1 MWPKTTWDSVKTYE
15 CPEDLIYCKFAH
27 EAACNQKVKRNNME
41 SHLRRNKYSHSLT
54 LPVLKPPNVHT
65 LPVLKPPNVHN
76 PPSPPVCPVELTLS
90 NFNDYELGNNKV
102 WYYTPLFTH
111 LNGYELSLKACV
123 CSRGDGGGKYINLNL
138 LVMKGS
144 YDETL
149 HWPLKGNF
157 QVALL
162 RCGSEEGHHTETIE
176 F

>member
-1 MWPKTTWDSVKTYE
+1 
-15 CPEDLIYCKFAH
+15 
-27 EAACNQKVKRNNME
+27 ME
-41 SHLRRNKYSHSLT
+41 SHLRRNKYSHSL
-54 LPVLKPPNVHT
+54 T

-102 WYYTPLFTH
+102 WYSTPLFTH
-111 LNGYELSLKACV
+111 LNGYGLSLKACV
-123 CSRGDGGGKYINLNL
+123 CSRGDGGGKYVNLNL

-149 HWPLKGNF
+149 HWPLKGSF

-176 F
+176 FKNTTLQECSLGLRVTETEKAKKGIRDPQFHSFNSTQR